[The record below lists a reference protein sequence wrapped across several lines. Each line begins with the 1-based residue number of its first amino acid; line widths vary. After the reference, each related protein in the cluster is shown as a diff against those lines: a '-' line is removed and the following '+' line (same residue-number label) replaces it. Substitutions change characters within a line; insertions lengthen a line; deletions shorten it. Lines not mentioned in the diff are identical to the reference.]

1 MLDSKE
7 VEDLMV
13 FLVLA
18 VQMGLKARR
27 VEMVLLEN
35 LVLLVLLVRKEKS
48 V

>member
-7 VEDLMV
+7 VEDLMA

-18 VQMGLKARR
+18 VQMDLKARR